1 MKTKNELDEYLE
13 QLWTMK
19 EAGQT
24 SVNTL
29 KRNLMDVYNLKTVE
43 RLSSEGLVKISHDA
57 NSISL
62 TSTGE
67 IQARQL
73 IRAHR
78 LAEKLIHD
86 VLGSEF
92 EDGACEFEHTVSLEL
107 VNSICTMLGHPKQC
121 PHGLPIPEG
130 DCCKRSE
137 KTSLNFAIPLNQLKV
152 GTSARIAYVKSQ
164 NDQQIHRFEGLCVRP
179 GVTIKLHQ
187 KYPTYVIECEGA
199 HIALDNDIAANI
211 SVWQGSS

>member
-1 MKTKNELDEYLE
+1 MKIKNELDEYLE

-24 SVNTL
+24 GVNVL
-29 KRNLMDVYNLKTVE
+29 IRNLTDIYNLKLVDK
-43 RLSSEGLVKISHDA
+43 LSSEGLVNISHD
-57 NSISL
+57 SKEIRL

-86 VLGSEF
+86 VLGSNF
-92 EDGACEFEHTVSLEL
+92 EAGACEFEHTISLEL
-107 VNSICTMLGHPKQC
+107 VNSICTMLGHPKEC
-121 PHGLPIPEG
+121 PHGLPIPDGE
-130 DCCKRSE
+130 CCKRSE
-137 KTSLNFAIPLNQLKV
+137 KTALNYAIPLNQLKV
-152 GTSARIAYVKSQ
+152 GSSGRIAYVKSQ

-179 GVTIKLHQ
+179 GVTVKLHQ

-199 HIALDNDIAANI
+199 QIALDNDIAANI
-211 SVWQGSS
+211 SVWQGE

>member
-92 EDGACEFEHTVSLEL
+92 EAGACEFEHTVSLEL

-179 GVTIKLHQ
+179 GVMVKLHQ

-199 HIALDNDIAANI
+199 HIALDNDIVANI